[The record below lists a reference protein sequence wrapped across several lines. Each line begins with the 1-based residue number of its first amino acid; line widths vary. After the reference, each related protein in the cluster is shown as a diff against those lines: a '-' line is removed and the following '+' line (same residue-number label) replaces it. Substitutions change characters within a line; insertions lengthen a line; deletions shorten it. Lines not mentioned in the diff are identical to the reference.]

1 MEIEKF
7 YDDIR
12 PYSDSEVSEV
22 LARLLRDIDLLNF
35 LGRWRYPIL
44 FKLSQRLARIP
55 IGVSL
60 KRRFGQIRS
69 VRGFQDVVY
78 NYVTRIIEETTSNFE
93 YSGIE
98 NLDPKK
104 AYLFVSNHRDIAGDS
119 MLLDYALYT
128 SGLDTVRIAV
138 GDNLVQVGFATDL
151 MKLNKS
157 FIIKR
162 SEEGAKKVYSALL
175 KSSQYIHDSLSEG
188 QSIWIAQSE
197 GRAKDGMD
205 LTEPAIIKMFT
216 LAKRKQNF
224 AESIRELNIVPMA
237 ISYEY
242 DPCDV
247 HKALELA
254 TIANEGT
261 YTKPDGEDLA
271 NLVRGLVGFK
281 GRVALKIGKPLTSD
295 FLSADDVAREID
307 RQIKENLVLFSI
319 NHWALSQLEGDKKPV
334 DDHFSSYFSERLS
347 VCPEKARPYFLRMY
361 ANPVK
366 NKAQV

>member
-1 MEIEKF
+1 MATEKL

-12 PYSDSEVSEV
+12 PYLDNEVPEV
-22 LARLLRDIDLLNF
+22 LSRLLRDTDLLNF
-35 LGRWRYPIL
+35 LGQWRYPLL
-44 FKLSQRLARIP
+44 FRLSHRLARIP
-55 IGVSL
+55 ISIFL
-60 KRRFGQIRS
+60 KRKLGRIKS

-78 NYVTRIIEETTSNFE
+78 HYVTHIIKETTSNFE

-104 AYLFVSNHRDIAGDS
+104 SYLFVSNHRDIAGDS

-138 GDNLVQVGFATDL
+138 GDNLVQIGFATDL

-188 QSIWIAQSE
+188 QSVWIAQSE

-216 LAKRKQNF
+216 LAKRKQKF
-224 AESIRELNIVPMA
+224 SDLIRQLNIVPMA

-247 HKALELA
+247 QKALELT
-254 TIANEGT
+254 TIANDGA
-261 YTKPDGEDLA
+261 YIKPRGEDLA
-271 NLVRGLVGFK
+271 NLVRGLGGFK
-281 GRVALKIGKPLTSD
+281 GRVALKIGKPLTSN
-295 FLSADDVAREID
+295 FSSADDVAREID
-307 RQIKENLVLFSI
+307 RQIKENLVLFPI
-319 NHWALSQLEGDKKPV
+319 NHWAYSQLEAEKKPI
-334 DDHFSSYFSERLS
+334 DTDFSDYFSERLS
-347 VCPEKARPYFLRMY
+347 ACPERARPYFLRMY

-366 NKAQV
+366 NKGQV